1 MTSRKIG
8 ETASIAAII
17 LAAGASS
24 RFGSPKQLLEWQ
36 GENLVNT
43 CIKLAGEASLKPIIL
58 VLGSNAACVQAKAK
72 AVSVKICINDV
83 WQEGQSTSLR
93 AGLNVLEAIA
103 PEVFGTLFLLVDQPQ
118 TPVALLEAIK
128 ARALT
133 GADIVLPKIGKQLAN
148 PVFFSRRCFAALKA
162 IRGDQGGRAIFEQFP
177 VETIEWQDTGQT
189 MDIDTPEDFA
199 RLRAFYGING
209 GHQV

>member
-1 MTSRKIG
+1 MTSRKIV

-24 RFGSPKQLLEWQ
+24 RFGSPKQLMEWQ

-58 VLGSNAACVQAKAK
+58 VLGSNAACVQAKVK
-72 AVSVKICINDV
+72 AESVKICINDA

-118 TPVALLEAIK
+118 TPVALLEVIK

-133 GADIVLPKIGKQLAN
+133 GADIVLPKIGKQLAT
-148 PVFFSRRCFAALKA
+148 PAYFSRRCFAALKA

-177 VETIEWQDTGQT
+177 VETIEWQDIGQT

-199 RLRAFYGING
+199 RLHAFYGING